1 MGALMLRLVWG
12 AGVVPYITRG
22 CVIYRGRSVVGGAAD
37 GEGSAVEDMGVD
49 HRGADVVV
57 TEELLHG
64 ADVVAVFEEMRGERM
79 PQRVAG
85 GPLVN
90 LSQPHGVFHCPLNR
104 AFMYMVAVEPAVL
117 PVAVV
122 LPRGKDPLPGP

>member
-12 AGVVPYITRG
+12 VGVVWDITQG
-22 CVIYRGRSVVGGAAD
+22 CVICRGREVVRGTAD

-85 GPLVN
+85 GSLVN
-90 LSQPHGVFHCPLNR
+90 RSQPNGVFYCPLNR
-104 AFMYMVAVEPAVL
+104 AFMYMMAVEPTVL

-122 LPRGKDPLPGP
+122 LPCGKDPLPGP

>member
-1 MGALMLRLVWG
+1 MLRLVWG
-12 AGVVPYITRG
+12 VGVVWDITQG
-22 CVIYRGRSVVGGAAD
+22 CVICRGREVVSGAAD

-90 LSQPHGVFHCPLNR
+90 ACLTHGIFHGPLDR
-104 AFMYMVAVEPAVL
+104 AFVNMVTIQPAV
-117 PVAVV
+117 
-122 LPRGKDPLPGP
+122 

>member
-1 MGALMLRLVWG
+1 
-12 AGVVPYITRG
+12 
-22 CVIYRGRSVVGGAAD
+22 VICRGREVVGGAAD

-57 TEELLHG
+57 AEEFLHG
-64 ADVVAVFEEMRGERM
+64 ADVVAVFEQMRCERM
-79 PQRVAG
+79 PQRVSG

-90 LSQPHGVFHCPLNR
+90 ASQPHGIFHCPLNR

-122 LPRGKDPLPGP
+122 MPCGKDPLPWP

>member
-1 MGALMLRLVWG
+1 MLRLVWG
-12 AGVVPYITRG
+12 VGVVWDITQG
-22 CVIYRGRSVVGGAAD
+22 CVICRGREVVRGTAD

-90 LSQPHGVFHCPLNR
+90 ASLTHGVFHCPLDR
-104 AFMYMVAVEPAVL
+104 AFVNVVVVEPAVL

-122 LPRGKDPLPGP
+122 MARGKDPLPGP